1 MLPKVSGVRF
11 AALAAALT
19 AFTVPAVLGAA
30 EDGIAKTSEVFSM
43 RGMNVFRRFDVEDA
57 NKMFEFYGVVLGHRQ
72 QQTFDVGGGA
82 NNGAG
87 VTTFE
92 AGAQQVKLTRRTAN
106 RKYESGGVKAATG
119 VRLLTFFYPDEK
131 ALSDRFAEH
140 GYPRPEFKDY
150 AGKRIAVV
158 NDPDGQPV
166 ELVIE
171 PNDPDAYR
179 RIEVGLTVSNLEK
192 SLDFYRNF
200 VGLEELP
207 PQDDPVFG
215 TKVYPFRNG
224 TTTVELRHFGDNLPA
239 DTGSGGIQYVVSD
252 VEAVNALAI
261 ERGVTIDQP
270 LSTLRGFS
278 LRTVWLDDPDGITN
292 YFAQTGVRTSQNAPQ

>member
-1 MLPKVSGVRF
+1 MLPKVSGVR
-11 AALAAALT
+11 AAAVAAAIAVLSL
-19 AFTVPAVLGAA
+19 PAVIGAA
-30 EDGIAKTSEVFSM
+30 EGGITKTSEVFSM
-43 RGMNVFRRFDVEDA
+43 QGMNIFRRFAVEDA
-57 NKMFEFYGVVLGHRQ
+57 NKMFEYYGVVLGHRQ
-72 QQTFDVGGGA
+72 QQTFNVGGGT
-82 NNGAG
+82 NNGSG

-92 AGAQQVKLTRRTAN
+92 AGAQQVKLTRRTQN
-106 RKYESGGVKAATG
+106 KSYQGGGVKGATG

-140 GYPRPEFKDY
+140 GYARPEFKDY
-150 AGKRIAVV
+150 GGKRIAIV
-158 NDPDGQPV
+158 NDPDGQQV

-171 PNDPDAYR
+171 PNNPEAYR

-192 SLDFYRNF
+192 SLDYYRSF

-224 TTTVELRHFGDNLPA
+224 TTTVELRHFGGTLPA

-252 VEAVNALAI
+252 VEAVNTLAMA
-261 ERGVTIDQP
+261 RGVKIDQP
-270 LSTLRGFS
+270 LSNLAGFS

-292 YFAQTGVRTSQNAPQ
+292 YFAQTGVRAAPAAQ

>member
-19 AFTVPAVLGAA
+19 ALTVPAVLGAA
-30 EDGIAKTSEVFSM
+30 EDGIEKTSEVFSM
-43 RGMNVFRRFDVEDA
+43 RGMNVFRRFNVEDPS
-57 NKMFEFYGVVLGHRQ
+57 KLFEFYGVVLGHRQ
-72 QQTFDVGGGA
+72 QQTFAVG
-82 NNGAG
+82 NGG

-92 AGAQQVKLTRRTAN
+92 AGAQQVKLTRRTAD
-106 RKYESGGVKAATG
+106 RSYQPAGVKAATG

-131 ALSDRFAEH
+131 AISDRFEEH
-140 GYPRPEFKDY
+140 GYARPEFKDY

-171 PNDPDAYR
+171 SNNPDAYQ

-192 SLDFYRNF
+192 SLDFYRSF

-224 TTTVELRHFGDNLPA
+224 TTTVELRHFGGNLPA
-239 DTGSGGIQYVVSD
+239 DTGSGGIQYVVSN

-270 LSTLRGFS
+270 LSELRGFS

-292 YFAQTGVRTSQNAPQ
+292 FFAQTGVRTSQSTQQ